1 MRRLSKSNAVLG
13 QDTEH
18 TVTTLKT
25 VQMFQMDEAVHAAML
40 RAEWQAE
47 LLPVESLFFSL
58 SEAYKRRDNGRHKD
72 GKARLSHSLSLSLY
86 KYIYI

>member
-58 SEAYKRRDNGRHKD
+58 TSSRKVNEMRRALVVVGTLFLQLQTSD
-72 GKARLSHSLSLSLY
+72 SL
-86 KYIYI
+86 

>member
-47 LLPVESLFFSL
+47 LLPVESLFSL
-58 SEAYKRRDNGRHKD
+58 
-72 GKARLSHSLSLSLY
+72 
-86 KYIYI
+86 